1 MSSNTASTVPP
12 ETDPSTEPDSAN
24 AVARR
29 QLRRAAGFV
38 DIDPNVVERLEEP
51 KAVHEV
57 TVPIERDDGTVETF
71 TGYRAQ
77 HNSVRGPHKGGL
89 RFHPGVTREECIGL
103 SMWMT
108 WKCAV
113 VDLPFG
119 GAKGGVVVDPKA
131 LSDEEKERLTRRF
144 TEELRAV
151 IGPNTDIPA
160 PDMGTNAQTT
170 AWIMDAYSMQEGE
183 TRPGV
188 VTGKPPVV
196 GGSYGRD
203 EAPGRSV
210 AIVARKALAHYD
222 RPVDDTT
229 VAVQG
234 FGSVGANA
242 ARLLDEWG
250 ADIVAVS
257 DVHGAIHDPAG
268 LDVGTIPPHDEG
280 PGAVTEQDG
289 DVIDNAALLE
299 LDVDLLAP
307 CAVGNVIT
315 AENVDDV
322 RADVVVEGA
331 NGPTTF
337 EADTALAER
346 DVPVV
351 PDVLANAGGVT
362 VSSFEWLQD
371 INRRAWSRE
380 RVNVELHSEMAKA
393 WDAVEAAYERNE
405 DATWRDAAYVVAIE
419 RLSRAHEA
427 RGLWP

>member
-1 MSSNTASTVPP
+1 MRRGGPAVRRRQGGRGRRPQGALRRGEGAAHSPVHGGAACRHRAEHRHPRAGHGHQRPDHGLDHGRLLDAGGRDASRRRHR
-12 ETDPSTEPDSAN
+12 EA
-24 AVARR
+24 AGRRR
-29 QLRRAAGFV
+29 QLRPR
-38 DIDPNVVERLEEP
+38 
-51 KAVHEV
+51 
-57 TVPIERDDGTVETF
+57 
-71 TGYRAQ
+71 
-77 HNSVRGPHKGGL
+77 RGA
-89 RFHPGVTREECIGL
+89 R
-103 SMWMT
+103 
-108 WKCAV
+108 
-113 VDLPFG
+113 
-119 GAKGGVVVDPKA
+119 
-131 LSDEEKERLTRRF
+131 
-144 TEELRAV
+144 
-151 IGPNTDIPA
+151 
-160 PDMGTNAQTT
+160 
-170 AWIMDAYSMQEGE
+170 
-183 TRPGV
+183 
-188 VTGKPPVV
+188 
-196 GGSYGRD
+196 
-203 EAPGRSV
+203 RSV

-229 VAVQG
+229 VTVQG

-315 AENVDDV
+315 VENVDDV